1 MTEAKVLEFPSEG
14 RIVLREGDPDFDA
27 LSLSPSQECI
37 DEIEEMERQN
47 RRNVAALLRGIFILD

>member
-1 MTEAKVLEFPSEG
+1 MPTAKILGFPTEG

-47 RRNVAALLRGIFILD
+47 RRNVAALLRRNFILD

>member
-1 MTEAKVLEFPSEG
+1 MASAKILGFPSEG
-14 RIVLREGDPDFDA
+14 RVVLREGDPDFDA

-47 RRNVAALLRGIFILD
+47 RKNVAAMLRRNFILD